1 MPTVVVKSPS
11 LAVKPSSL
19 VSSSPWPEAV
29 EVSGHPQLRA
39 GDAFRVAF
47 ALAAQLPQTHFLP
60 AVPSLGLC
68 ILSFVLDL
76 RRSPAAPPQLVVVP
90 AHPQLPTIRYQC
102 QHREH
107 ADTRGFQT
115 YKRGAG
121 CAVTPSPICSSAPAH
136 PSPTDVLRN
145 LRSPWGLG
153 GRNAGSPSHPHG

>member
-1 MPTVVVKSPS
+1 MVVKSPS
-11 LAVKPSSL
+11 LAVKSSSL

-29 EVSGHPQLRA
+29 EVSGHPLLRA
-39 GDAFRVAF
+39 GDALRVAF

-68 ILSFVLDL
+68 ILWFVLDL
-76 RRSPAAPPQLVVVP
+76 RRSPAAPPQLVWSLLILGS
-90 AHPQLPTIRYQC
+90 PQSGISN
-102 QHREH
+102 REH
-107 ADTRGFQT
+107 ADTRGFHA

-121 CAVTPSPICSSAPAH
+121 CAVAPSPICSSAPAH